1 MSVLGSMVGFGI
13 GGDGNIF
20 AVTVSENARISKN
33 ITLVLELRLSIMS
46 NNFFVNKNLN
56 SSKNLSSFML
66 AAVFAF

>member
-1 MSVLGSMVGFGI
+1 MVGFGI

-20 AVTVSENARISKN
+20 AVTVSGNARISKN

-56 SSKNLSSFML
+56 SSKNLSSFIL

>member
-1 MSVLGSMVGFGI
+1 MVGFGI